1 MECEK
6 MVTRCLLRS
15 FSAIGRHAGL
25 VFVRPDRRCGAASS
39 SFRHFSKT
47 GLLALV
53 CLPFMSGCATLI
65 NLAINPQGVANQAIT
80 DTVRSISDVNVNDL
94 NSAASGDIDRILR
107 EHPEAANRAQLTD
120 LKANMDD
127 AKMTTIQTPKD
138 DLQQERAAE
147 HDRRLPRTWRHR
159 TDKVVIA
166 PLTQYYAVPYGIRT
180 TPRSH
185 YPQNGLSLPESNSA
199 QLDTELIRFER

>member
-1 MECEK
+1 MN
-6 MVTRCLLRS
+6 
-15 FSAIGRHAGL
+15 
-25 VFVRPDRRCGAASS
+25 
-39 SFRHFSKT
+39 
-47 GLLALV
+47 
-53 CLPFMSGCATLI
+53 GCATLI

-80 DTVRSISDVNVNDL
+80 DTVRSISDVNVNDI

-127 AKMTTIQTPKD
+127 AKMTNNRTPKD

-147 HDRRLPRTWRHR
+147 HDRRLPRKWRSR

-166 PLTQYYAVPYGIRT
+166 PLTQYYAVPFGIRT

-185 YPQNGLSLPESNSA
+185 YPQDGLALPESNSA
-199 QLDTELIRFER
+199 QLDTELIRFDR